1 VDPTDENIRAWE
13 EIHRSREGRQGI
25 PKEIRALLPEIE
37 ERHVL
42 QLGCENGDETA
53 ELMALGALVT
63 AVDSSSEDIEQARER
78 APDAAFVHGDLHALP
93 LEIRRGRFDL
103 VYAADAFGSV
113 EDLDDWAHG
122 IAAALR
128 PGGELLAY
136 GTHPVSDCVDPLG
149 HWRDDYFER
158 EAQLGGILDSLL
170 TAGLALTRLVE
181 LRSLYSW
188 LQRDRRVPWELAVL
202 AERKPE

>member
-1 VDPTDENIRAWE
+1 MDPTDENLRAWE
-13 EIHRSREGRQGI
+13 EVHRSREGRPGV
-25 PKEIRALLPEIE
+25 PKDISALLPEIE
-37 ERHVL
+37 ARHVL
-42 QLGCENGDETA
+42 QLGCAGEETA

-63 AVDSSSEDIEQARER
+63 AVDSSAEEIERSRER
-78 APDAAFVHGDLHALP
+78 APDAAYVHGDLHSLP

-103 VYAADAFGSV
+103 VYAADAFGDV
-113 EDLDDWAHG
+113 QDLDDWAHG

-128 PGGELLAY
+128 PGGHLLAY
-136 GTHPVSDCVDPLG
+136 GTHPVTDCVDPLG

-158 EAQLGGILDSLL
+158 EAQLGGILDALL
-170 TAGLALTRLVE
+170 AAGLGLTRLVE
-181 LRSLYSW
+181 FRSLYNW